1 MKGAPQMSET
11 HPYVLE
17 LSAVQ
22 FERLTVL
29 LDAAIASI
37 DLQAQSLGRWAE
49 SIELREER
57 KALRD
62 IKKALLSQAPSG
74 FR

>member
-1 MKGAPQMSET
+1 MSER

-22 FERLTVL
+22 FERLTVV

-37 DLQAQSLGRWAE
+37 DLQAESLGAGAE

-62 IKKALLSQAPSG
+62 IKKALLSQAPPG
-74 FR
+74 VR